1 MAKCNWCG
9 RNVKELD
16 IVTDSLG
23 EVSNICPSC
32 KKSHDA
38 HECIRCGNVSDLLFK
53 GKCMNC
59 VQVDNYKKQIRQDEV
74 ALGISSMEDFEEDSA
89 KVDDK
94 MAQRSNYCAEFDFS
108 DEEYDNWMTMGKTVS
123 PKDIKGDPQ
132 LRRIWLIV
140 KLNAAGLPLSAINN
154 YTEDL
159 EKLLDA
165 CFMKLINRKCR
176 IIIANS
182 SENRKLI
189 KSSKVIDYR
198 NDVFIVE
205 A

>member
-9 RNVKELD
+9 RNVKALD
-16 IVTDSLG
+16 VVTDSLG

-59 VQVDNYKKQIRQDEV
+59 VQVDNYKKQVRQDEV
-74 ALGISSMEDFEEDSA
+74 ALGISSMEDFEEEST
-89 KVDDK
+89 KIDDK

-108 DEEYDNWMTMGKTVS
+108 DEEYDDWMTMGKAVS
-123 PKDIKGDPQ
+123 PKDIKG
-132 LRRIWLIV
+132 

-154 YTEDL
+154 YIDDL
-159 EKLLDA
+159 EKLLDT

-189 KSSKVIDYR
+189 KSSKVIDYK

>member
-9 RNVKELD
+9 RNVKALD
-16 IVTDSLG
+16 VVTDSLG

-59 VQVDNYKKQIRQDEV
+59 VQVDNYKKQMKQDEV
-74 ALGISSMEDFEEDSA
+74 ALGVSSMDDIEEDNQIDTEMA
-89 KVDDK
+89 KK
-94 MAQRSNYCAEFDFS
+94 SNYCADLDLS
-108 DEEYDNWMTMGKTVS
+108 DEEYDNWMTMGNTVS

-132 LRRIWLIV
+132 LRRVWLIV
-140 KLNAAGLPLSAINN
+140 KLNAAGLPLSAIND
-154 YTEDL
+154 YIEDL
-159 EKLLDA
+159 EKLLDT

-189 KSSKVIDYR
+189 KSSVVIDYR

>member
-1 MAKCNWCG
+1 MARCDWCG
-9 RNVKELD
+9 KNVKTLE
-16 IVTDSLG
+16 IITDSMG
-23 EVSNICPSC
+23 ETANVCNSC
-32 KKSHDA
+32 KASSDA
-38 HECIRCGNVSDLLFK
+38 HECIRCGNVSDMLFK

-59 VQVDNYKKQIRQDEV
+59 VQVDNYKKQVRQDEV
-74 ALGISSMEDFEEDSA
+74 ALGISTMEDLESADVDS
-89 KVDDK
+89 K
-94 MAQRSNYCAEFDFS
+94 MAKKSNYCAEFDLS
-108 DEEYDNWMTMGKTVS
+108 DDEYDNWMTMGNTVS

-154 YTEDL
+154 YIEDL
-159 EKLLDA
+159 ETLLDS
-165 CFMKLINRKCR
+165 CFMKLINRKCK

-189 KSSKVIDYR
+189 KASTVIDYR